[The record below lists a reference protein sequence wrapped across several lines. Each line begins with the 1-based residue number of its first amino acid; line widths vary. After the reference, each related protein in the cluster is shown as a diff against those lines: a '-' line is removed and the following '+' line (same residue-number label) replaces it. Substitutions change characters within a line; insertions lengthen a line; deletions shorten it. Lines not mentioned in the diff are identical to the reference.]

1 MFGKLRQ
8 VHWISKV
15 QLSKHREA
23 EIYSCFSTKVE
34 FYNPQDEY
42 DLKKTF
48 NDLENICRE
57 REEKFKLDD
66 GLVTRGNEMGEHAE
80 RNSLVGLDDVSGLA
94 DKSMAFVTFMNTCRK
109 FGYSLLY
116 VFHETAVGS
125 PRWRGILSQAQ
136 IFCIFPSTIDL
147 VMNHLV
153 RFADQAKN
161 KHVSRQ
167 QLWLTNLVRSLGKKT
182 GYTSFCLG
190 KSPHVSGAARYRS

>member
-48 NDLENICRE
+48 NNLENICRE
-57 REEKFKLDD
+57 REEKLKLDD

-109 FGYSLLY
+109 FGYSLFSSTFFTKPRS
-116 VFHETAVGS
+116 VARAGGASS
-125 PRWRGILSQAQ
+125 PRLRSFA
-136 IFCIFPSTIDL
+136 FFP
-147 VMNHLV
+147 
-153 RFADQAKN
+153 R
-161 KHVSRQ
+161 
-167 QLWLTNLVRSLGKKT
+167 
-182 GYTSFCLG
+182 
-190 KSPHVSGAARYRS
+190 P

>member
-23 EIYSCFSTKVE
+23 EIYSCFSPKVE

-48 NDLENICRE
+48 NDLENIYRE
-57 REEKFKLDD
+57 REEKLKLGD
-66 GLVTRGNEMGEHAE
+66 GLVTRGNEMGEHVE
-80 RNSLVGLDDVSGLA
+80 RDSLVRLDDLSGLA
-94 DKSMAFVTFMNTCRK
+94 DKSMAFVTFMTACRK

-125 PRWRGILSQAQ
+125 PRWRGILSQTQ
-136 IFCIFPSTIDL
+136 IFCIFPLTIDL
-147 VMNHLV
+147 VINHLV
-153 RFADQAKN
+153 NFADQTKN

-167 QLWLTNLVRSLGKKT
+167 
-182 GYTSFCLG
+182 
-190 KSPHVSGAARYRS
+190 